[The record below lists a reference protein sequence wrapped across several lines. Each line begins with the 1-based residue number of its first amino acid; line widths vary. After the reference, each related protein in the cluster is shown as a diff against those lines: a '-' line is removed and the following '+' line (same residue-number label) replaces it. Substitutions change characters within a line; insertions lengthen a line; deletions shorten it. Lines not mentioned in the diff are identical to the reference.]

1 MNKRIFAIFSIAI
14 FLIVSIGIISAADT
28 QDDLSA
34 DADAVSSSKVIPVKI
49 VWDDAGNTGA
59 RPASVTVSLIKDGAV
74 VDTVTLSE
82 SNSWSATFN
91 AQSGGSFKVT
101 QSGSLAD
108 YSVSISGSADSGF
121 VIVNQIKADALG
133 ASENEAPI
141 AENASDDSDAADD
154 QLSNDTDE
162 TNATDS
168 DDSNATDENS
178 TDDNS
183 TDENS
188 TDDSNATDGNSTVDN
203 QTDNT
208 PAKNPVTKEQIKKV
222 VKPIKKNNVT
232 KTQLRNTGIP
242 LVVLVV
248 AAFAAVFVPFSRN
261 KK

>member
-34 DADAVSSSKVIPVKI
+34 DADAVSNSKVIPVKI
-49 VWDDAGNTGA
+49 VWDDAAKTGA
-59 RPASVTVSLIKDGAV
+59 RPASVTVNLIKDGAV

-82 SNSWSATFN
+82 SNSWSATFK
-91 AQSGGSFKVT
+91 AQSADGSFKVT
-101 QSGSLAD
+101 QSGSLVD
-108 YSVSISGSADSGF
+108 YSVSISGSVDNGF

-133 ASENEAPI
+133 ASENEVPI
-141 AENASDDSDAADD
+141 AENASGDSNATDD
-154 QLSNDTDE
+154 QVSNDTAE

-168 DDSNATDENS
+168 DSNA
-178 TDDNS
+178 

-203 QTDNT
+203 KTDNT
-208 PAKNPVTKEQIKKV
+208 PAKKPVSKEQIKQV
-222 VKPIKKNNVT
+222 VKPINVT

-242 LVVLVV
+242 LLVLVV
-248 AAFAAVFVPFSRN
+248 VAFAAVFVPFSRN